1 MSKTIYISRRC
12 EHCHELLITLH
23 KNKDIF
29 KFPVVDIDTK
39 AYPTTVNSVPCM
51 VMGNRVLPGKEL
63 FKYLE
68 LLINENGKDKVE
80 PHINQNL
87 PGEPTQNMNSNNK
100 QLPNSD
106 LEGGPL
112 ESMDGPGGFCFGG
125 MCDLSYSPLE
135 EGDTINQDN
144 YEYLDNSQNNE
155 AGSKNKMQN
164 DTRKEKSAQ
173 MDTDYE
179 RMMESR
185 KMQQPEIRP
194 R

>member
-1 MSKTIYISRRC
+1 
-12 EHCHELLITLH
+12 
-23 KNKDIF
+23 
-29 KFPVVDIDTK
+29 
-39 AYPTTVNSVPCM
+39 
-51 VMGNRVLPGKEL
+51 
-63 FKYLE
+63 
-68 LLINENGKDKVE
+68 
-80 PHINQNL
+80 
-87 PGEPTQNMNSNNK
+87 
-100 QLPNSD
+100 
-106 LEGGPL
+106 
-112 ESMDGPGGFCFGG
+112 MDGPGGFCFGG